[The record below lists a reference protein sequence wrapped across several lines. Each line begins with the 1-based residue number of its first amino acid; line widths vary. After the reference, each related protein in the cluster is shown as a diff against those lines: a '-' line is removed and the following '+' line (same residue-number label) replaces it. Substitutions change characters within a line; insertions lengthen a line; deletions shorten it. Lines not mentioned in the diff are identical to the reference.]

1 MRARF
6 AASVLVVALVGFGTA
21 GCAFITP
28 QATTNIVETSD
39 GVNATIGQVHVRNAT
54 LISEDGTLASMLVSF
69 VNSGDDSQKL
79 TVQYED
85 GATGERASQQVTVPG
100 ESAITSFGADGGE
113 QILLNNVSKPGS
125 LFPVYFQYGDVE
137 GKQVLVPVLNT
148 SLPEYDGLAPTPTP
162 TMTLLQSPPPT
173 LVETPHDGQ
182 APSTGEPTP
191 TETPAG

>member
-1 MRARF
+1 
-6 AASVLVVALVGFGTA
+6 VVALVGVGTA

-28 QATTNIVETSD
+28 QETKNIVETSD
-39 GVNATIGQVHVRNAT
+39 GVNATVGDVHVRNAT
-54 LISEDGTLASMLVSF
+54 LISDDGTLASMLVSF
-69 VNSGDDSQKL
+69 VNVGDDSQKL

-85 GATGERASQQVTVPG
+85 GATGERVSQQVTIPG
-100 ESAITSFGADGGE
+100 ESVITSFGGDGGE

-125 LFPVYFQYGDVE
+125 IFPVYFQAGDAE

-162 TMTLLQSPPPT
+162 TPTSTPTQTPPPLVDT
-173 LVETPHDGQ
+173 PVET
-182 APSTGEPTP
+182 ATPTP

>member
-6 AASVLVVALVGFGTA
+6 AASVLVVALVTFGTA

-28 QATTNIVETSD
+28 QATKNIVETSD
-39 GVNATIGQVHVRNAT
+39 GVNGTVGDVHVRNAT
-54 LISEDGTLASMLVSF
+54 LISEDGSLASMLVSF
-69 VNSGDDSQKL
+69 VNVGDKSQKL

-85 GATGERASQQVTVPG
+85 GETGERVSEQVTVPG
-100 ESAITSFGADGGE
+100 EGVITSFGGDDGE

-137 GKQVLVPVLNT
+137 GKQLLVPVLNT
-148 SLPEYDGLAPTPTP
+148 SLPEYSGLAPTPTP
-162 TMTLLQSPPPT
+162 TPTVTPTQTPPPLVDT
-173 LVETPHDGQ
+173 PVETP
-182 APSTGEPTP
+182 AP